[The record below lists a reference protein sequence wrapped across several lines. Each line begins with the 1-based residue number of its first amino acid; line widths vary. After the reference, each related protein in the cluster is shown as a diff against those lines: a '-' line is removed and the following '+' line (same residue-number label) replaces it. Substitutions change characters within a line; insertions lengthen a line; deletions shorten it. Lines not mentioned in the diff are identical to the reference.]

1 MKGRKARPTDVAVI
15 HRLVA
20 HYSAQGLLLPR
31 TPEEIHAHIE
41 RFLVL
46 EEKTQLGKRRI
57 LGCVALESYGSD
69 LAEIRSLA
77 VNPGIR
83 GRGVGARL
91 LRYVLAVAKR
101 RRITRV
107 FAVTHAPAFFGRQ
120 GFVATT
126 RRALPEKIA
135 RDCRTCPKKR
145 HCELV
150 AVVATVCPERAALA
164 VIQPT
169 WKPAPVA

>member
-1 MKGRKARPTDVAVI
+1 MRGRKARPADVATI

-20 HYSAQGLLLPR
+20 HYAAQGLLLPR
-31 TPEEIHAHIE
+31 TPEEILAHIE

-46 EEKTQLGKRRI
+46 EEKTPLGKNRI

-77 VNPGIR
+77 VNPWIR

-101 RRITRV
+101 RRIARV
-107 FAVTHAPAFFGRQ
+107 FAVTHAPSFFGRQ
-120 GFVATT
+120 GFIATT
-126 RRALPEKIA
+126 RGALPEKIA
-135 RDCRTCPKKR
+135 RDCRTCPKQR

-169 WKPAPVA
+169 WKPIPVA